1 MRHWV
6 VATIAVLLLAA
17 CTGEPTP
24 QDSAEAQRMRQETAD
39 AAAAAAQ
46 QRQAVAV
53 EIEAAER
60 TLPARVARDAM
71 LQTALGIAGALGLV
85 ILAAGGSV
93 ALVAWLQVRA
103 STVYPNSAGQYP
115 IVVRHN
121 GLTGQTMVYDP
132 SRMHGPV
139 AVISAPNRAQ
149 VRLVGGEPQAA
160 LPLGTDHGTQTR
172 ITTQAQAAGLLVAAT
187 RRDADPRGRLMT
199 EPVVQAA
206 FRQELPP
213 AVPEPIL
220 LKASQASH
228 IERLLGE
235 VDDGSEI

>member
-1 MRHWV
+1 MRRWV
-6 VATIAVLLLAA
+6 AVAIIALLLAA
-17 CTGEPTP
+17 CTNEPTP
-24 QDSAEAQRMRQETAD
+24 QDLAEAQRMRQETAD

-53 EIEAAER
+53 EIKAAER

-71 LQTALGIAGALGLV
+71 IETAVGIAGALGLV
-85 ILAAGGSV
+85 ILVVGASAA
-93 ALVAWLQVRA
+93 AVAWLQVRA
-103 STVYPNSAGQYP
+103 SVVYPNAAGQYP

-187 RRDADPRGRLMT
+187 RGDADPRGRLMT

-206 FRQELPP
+206 FRQELQP
-213 AVPEPIL
+213 AVPEPVL
-220 LKASQASH
+220 LEPGQASH
-228 IERLLGE
+228 IGRLLAE
-235 VDDGSEI
+235 PEEDL